1 MCKYTEGGNRMEKK
15 TIKEWR
21 EEKNISRE
29 ALAAACDVSY
39 HTIANWEERPGMMS
53 VLKFFQIA
61 KALDVKPE
69 EIAV

>member
-1 MCKYTEGGNRMEKK
+1 MEKK

-21 EEKNISRE
+21 EERNISRE

-69 EIAV
+69 EIEV